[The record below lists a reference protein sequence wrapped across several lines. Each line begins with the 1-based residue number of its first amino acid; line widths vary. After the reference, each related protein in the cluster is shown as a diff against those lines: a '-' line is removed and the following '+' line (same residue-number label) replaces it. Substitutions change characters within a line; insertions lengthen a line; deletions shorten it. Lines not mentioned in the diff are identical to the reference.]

1 MNNPIKML
9 LVEDNPADIR
19 LIREVLKETDN
30 SLFVVKDGVEAL
42 KFLNHEA
49 NYSNA
54 PRPDIIIL
62 DLNLPRKDG
71 REVLKEIKKNDNLK
85 SIPVIVLTTS
95 NSEDDIIKTYKDYA
109 NCYITKPVDFD
120 QFLKVIESIESFW
133 HNAVR
138 LS

>member
-19 LIREVLKETDN
+19 LIREVLKETN
-30 SLFVVKDGVEAL
+30 NELFVVKDGVQAL
-42 KFLNHEA
+42 NFLNHEV
-49 NYSNA
+49 NYSDT

-71 REVLKEIKKNDNLK
+71 REVLNEIKKNNDLK

-95 NSEDDIIKTYKDYA
+95 NSEDDIIKTYGNYA

-120 QFLKVIESIESFW
+120 QFLKVIKSIENFW
-133 HNAVR
+133 HNTVR

>member
-19 LIREVLKETDN
+19 LIKEVLKETN
-30 SLFVVKDGVEAL
+30 NELFVVKDGVEAL
-42 KFLNHEA
+42 KVLNHEP
-49 NYSNA
+49 NYSNT

-71 REVLKEIKKNDNLK
+71 REVLKEIKKNNDLK

-95 NSEDDIIKTYKDYA
+95 NSENDLIKTYKNYA

-120 QFLKVIESIESFW
+120 QFLKVIKSIENFW

>member
-9 LVEDNPADIR
+9 LVEDNHADIR
-19 LIREVLKETDN
+19 LIKEVLKETEN
-30 SLFVVKDGVEAL
+30 ELHVVKNGVEAL
-42 KFLNHEA
+42 NFLNHEA
-49 NYSNA
+49 NYSNT

-95 NSEDDIIKTYKDYA
+95 NSEDDIIKTYRDYA

-120 QFLKVIESIESFW
+120 QFLKVIKSIENFW
-133 HNAVR
+133 HSAVR